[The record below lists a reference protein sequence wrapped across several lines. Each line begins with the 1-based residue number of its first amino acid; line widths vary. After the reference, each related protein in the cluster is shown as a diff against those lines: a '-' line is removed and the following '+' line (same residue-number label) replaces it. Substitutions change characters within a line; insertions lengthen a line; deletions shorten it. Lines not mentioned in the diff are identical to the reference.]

1 MSLPPARNVRGPAPR
16 PMMKAVE
23 MTETLLRPLKAGLIG
38 AGIQASLTP
47 AMHMR
52 EGAAQGLAYEYEL
65 IDLSLRGAGP
75 EDLPQL
81 LSEAERRGLCGLNIT
96 HPCKQLVI
104 PFLHELSDEAR
115 DLGAVNTVVLQAGR
129 RIGHNTDCW
138 GFSESFRRGL
148 PDAALTH
155 AVQLGAGG
163 AGVATA
169 YAILSMGLAA
179 LTVFDRE
186 MERAETLASSMSAL
200 FPQANIAAATDL
212 AAAMQ
217 AADGLIHATP
227 TGMAKYPGLPLP
239 ADLLEARHWVAE
251 VVYFPLET
259 ALLAEARQRGCS
271 TLDGGGMAVFQAVG
285 AFRLF
290 TGREPDA
297 ARMLAHFK
305 ALTA

>member
-1 MSLPPARNVRGPAPR
+1 
-16 PMMKAVE
+16 
-23 MTETLLRPLKAGLIG
+23 MTETLLKPLKAGLIG

-52 EGAAQGLAYEYEL
+52 EGAAQGLPYEYEL
-65 IDLSLRGAGP
+65 IDLNQRGAAP
-75 EDLPQL
+75 ADLPQL
-81 LSEAERRGLCGLNIT
+81 LREAELNGLSGLNIT
-96 HPCKQLVI
+96 HPCKQRII
-104 PFLHELSDEAR
+104 PFLDELSDEAR
-115 DLGAVNTVVLQAGR
+115 DLGAVNTVVLKGGR
-129 RIGHNTDCW
+129 RFGHNTDWW
-138 GFSESFRRGL
+138 GFAESFRRGL
-148 PDAALTH
+148 PDADLSS

-169 YAILSMGLAA
+169 YAILSLGLRS

-186 MERAETLASSMSAL
+186 MDRADALATSMSTL
-200 FPQANIAAATDL
+200 FPDADVQAGTDLVSAMKAAA
-212 AAAMQ
+212 
-217 AADGLIHATP
+217 GLIHATP
-227 TGMAKYPGLPLP
+227 TGMEKYPGMPLS
-239 ADLLEARHWVAE
+239 ADMLEPRHWVAE

-259 ALLAEARQRGCS
+259 ELLAEARRRGCS

-297 ARMLAHFK
+297 TRMLSHFK

>member
-1 MSLPPARNVRGPAPR
+1 
-16 PMMKAVE
+16 
-23 MTETLLRPLKAGLIG
+23 MTETLLKPLKAGLIG

-65 IDLSLRGAGP
+65 IDLSQHGAGP
-75 EDLPQL
+75 QDLPRL
-81 LSEAERRGLCGLNIT
+81 LDDAERRGLGGLNIT

-104 PFLHELSDEAR
+104 PFLDELSDEAR

-129 RIGHNTDCW
+129 RIGHNTDWW
-138 GFSESFRRGL
+138 GFAESFRRGL
-148 PDAALTH
+148 PDAALSH
-155 AVQLGAGG
+155 VVQLGAGG

-169 YAILSMGLAA
+169 YAMLSMGLAS

-186 MERAETLASSMSAL
+186 VDRAETLASGMSAL
-200 FPQANIAAATDL
+200 FPQAAIVAGTDL
-212 AAAMQ
+212 PPAMQ
-217 AADGLIHATP
+217 GAEGLIHATP

-239 ADLLEARHWVAE
+239 AALLEPRHWVAE
-251 VVYFPLET
+251 VVYFPLQT
-259 ALLAEARQRGCS
+259 ALLAEARKRGCR

-297 ARMLAHFK
+297 ERMLAHFK
-305 ALTA
+305 DLTA

>member
-1 MSLPPARNVRGPAPR
+1 
-16 PMMKAVE
+16 
-23 MTETLLRPLKAGLIG
+23 MTETLLKPLKAGLIG

-52 EGAAQGLAYEYEL
+52 EGAAQGLSYEYSL
-65 IDLSLRGAGP
+65 IDLNQRGATP
-75 EDLPQL
+75 ADLPQL
-81 LSEAERRGLCGLNIT
+81 LREAERNGLSGLNIT
-96 HPCKQLVI
+96 HPCKQLII
-104 PFLHELSDEAR
+104 PFLDELSDEAR
-115 DLGAVNTVVLQAGR
+115 DLGAVNTVVLKGGR
-129 RIGHNTDCW
+129 RFGHNTDWW
-138 GFSESFRRGL
+138 GFAESFRRGL
-148 PDAALTH
+148 PDADLSS

-169 YAILSMGLAA
+169 YAILSLGLSA

-186 MERAETLASSMSAL
+186 MDRAEALATSMTAL
-200 FPQANIAAATDL
+200 FPDANVQAGTDL
-212 AAAMQ
+212 ASAMKNAA
-217 AADGLIHATP
+217 GLIHATP
-227 TGMAKYPGLPLP
+227 TGMEKYPGMPLA
-239 ADLLEARHWVAE
+239 ADILEPRHWVAE

-259 ALLAEARQRGCS
+259 ELLAEARRRGCS

-297 ARMLAHFK
+297 TRMLSHFK